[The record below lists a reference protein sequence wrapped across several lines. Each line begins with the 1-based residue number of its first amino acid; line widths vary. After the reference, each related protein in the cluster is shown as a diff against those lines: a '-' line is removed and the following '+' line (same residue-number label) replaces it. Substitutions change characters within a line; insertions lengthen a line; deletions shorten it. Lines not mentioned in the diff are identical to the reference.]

1 MPQSSLPEYK
11 KEISVSLLMGYVYFL
26 MENMETMK
34 SIHFVFWLSDLSITD
49 NMILY
54 LLNVLLPEFLV
65 VILKVER
72 KKVNFVFMLHERKM
86 MHGITEHI

>member
-34 SIHFVFWLSDLSITD
+34 SIHFVFWLSDSVY
-49 NMILY
+49 NW
-54 LLNVLLPEFLV
+54 
-65 VILKVER
+65 
-72 KKVNFVFMLHERKM
+72 
-86 MHGITEHI
+86 